1 MLHNVIFI
9 GRSGCGKGTQADL
22 LRNRIHKLDPDKLPI
37 LYVESGEKF
46 RKFIKGES
54 YTAKLSKKYYDSDMR
69 QPNFLGSYMW
79 TDTLIQELEEN
90 MHLVLDGVARSK
102 AEAELLTTAFTFY
115 ERERPVVVHLNVSR
129 GWSDDRLLAR
139 GREDDKTLA
148 KINKRLDWFEKDT
161 MPAIEYFRESRF
173 YKFIEVN
180 GEQSIEKVHAD
191 IVSAYEYQD

>member
-22 LRNRIHKLDPDKLPI
+22 LKDRIHKLDPDKLPI
-37 LYVESGEKF
+37 LYVESGERF

-79 TDTLIQELEEN
+79 TETLIQELDEK

-102 AEAELLTTAFTFY
+102 AEAELLTTAFSFY

-129 GWSDDRLLAR
+129 KWSDDRLLAR

-161 MPAIEYFRESRF
+161 VPAIEYFRESRF

-180 GEQSIEKVHAD
+180 GEQPIEKVHAD
-191 IVSAYEYQD
+191 IVSAYEYED

>member
-22 LRNRIHKLDPDKLPI
+22 LKNRIHKLDPDKLPI
-37 LYVESGEKF
+37 LYVESGERF

-79 TDTLIQELEEN
+79 TETLIQELEEK
-90 MHLVLDGVARSK
+90 MHLILDGVARSK

-115 ERERPVVVHLNVSR
+115 EREKPVVVHLNVSR
-129 GWSDDRLLAR
+129 KWSDDRLLAR
-139 GREDDKTLA
+139 GREDDRTLA

-180 GEQSIEKVHAD
+180 GEQPIEKVHAD